1 MRIGV
6 MAAGAVGGYFG
17 GRLAAAGHEVI
28 FFARGQN
35 LEALRRNGLK
45 IESVKGD
52 LHLPKVNATDDPKTV
67 APVDI
72 VLFAVK
78 LWDTEGAG
86 ELIRPIVGPG
96 TRVITFQNGV
106 DSVERLAPI
115 LGEDNVVGGT
125 AAIAT
130 VISAPGVITH
140 TSPFAQLRCGRVDG
154 KPDAKLSAFTDAAEA
169 AGIDITLTDTINPDR
184 WKKFVF
190 LVGLSGMTGATREPL
205 GPILADP
212 DTRAMFEGVMQ
223 EVVAVGRAKGVRL
236 SDEFVAERMRFAEAS
251 PPGFRASPL
260 HDSTR
265 QPARSSTGSPAG
277 WFRSAAS
284 SACRCRPTLR
294 STPCL
299 SRTGWGGLGSQLDFR
314 KSSTRRRR
322 WRRRGDEILEL
333 RAPGT
338 IQSSFGAL
346 ALA

>member
-17 GRLAAAGHEVI
+17 GRLVAGGHDVV
-28 FFARGQN
+28 FFARGRN
-35 LEALRRNGLK
+35 LEALRRDGLK

-78 LWDTEGAG
+78 LWDTEAAG
-86 ELIRPIVGPG
+86 ELIRPIVGPS

-154 KPDAKLSAFTDAAEA
+154 KPDEKLEAFTDAAKA

-190 LVGLSGMTGATREPL
+190 LVALSGMTGATRVPL

-212 DTRAMFEGVMQ
+212 DMRAMFEGAIR
-223 EVVAVGRAKGVRL
+223 EVIAVGRAKGVRL
-236 SDEFVAERMRFAEAS
+236 PDDFFAERMRFAVAS
-251 PPGFRASPL
+251 PPDFKASLL
-260 HDSTR
+260 HDLER
-265 QPARSSTGSPAG
+265 GNRLEVDWLAG
-277 WFRSAAS
+277 RVVALGRELGVPVPINTAIYTVLKPH
-284 SACRCRPTLR
+284 RMGR
-294 STPCL
+294 
-299 SRTGWGGLGSQLDFR
+299 GG
-314 KSSTRRRR
+314 
-322 WRRRGDEILEL
+322 
-333 RAPGT
+333 
-338 IQSSFGAL
+338 
-346 ALA
+346 

>member
-17 GRLAAAGHEVI
+17 GRLVAAGHNVI
-28 FFARGQN
+28 FFARGRN
-35 LEALRRNGLK
+35 LEALRRDGLK

-52 LHLPKVNATDDPKTV
+52 LHLPKVDATDDPKGV

-78 LWDTEGAG
+78 LWDTEAAG

-130 VISAPGVITH
+130 VIAAPGVITH

-154 KPDAKLSAFTDAAEA
+154 KPDATLEAFTDAAKA

-190 LVGLSGMTGATREPL
+190 LVAMSGMTGATRVSL

-212 DTRAMFEGVMQ
+212 DMRAMFEGAMR
-223 EVVAVGRAKGVRL
+223 EVVAVGRAKGVPL
-236 SDEFVAERMRFAEAS
+236 ADDFVAERMRFAEAS
-251 PPGFRASPL
+251 PPGFKASLL
-260 HDSTR
+260 HDLER
-265 QPARSSTGSPAG
+265 GNRLEIDWLAG
-277 WFRSAAS
+277 RVVALG
-284 SACRCRPTLR
+284 REL
-294 STPCL
+294 
-299 SRTGWGGLGSQLDFR
+299 GLPVPINTAIYTVLKPHRMGR
-314 KSSTRRRR
+314 
-322 WRRRGDEILEL
+322 E
-333 RAPGT
+333 A
-338 IQSSFGAL
+338 
-346 ALA
+346 